1 MTFFRSVRGRRRL
14 AEQAPGYR
22 DTQTRM
28 LFLADVGLP
37 TALRCSSGG
46 EPEVPEKAPSHP
58 LHSEESEAFIDVCA
72 TG

>member
-1 MTFFRSVRGRRRL
+1 
-14 AEQAPGYR
+14 
-22 DTQTRM
+22 M